1 MSTTWV
7 MVANASRARLFS
19 QVKKFGEL
27 HLVKEFSHPESRQK
41 EAAFTTDRPGRYQ
54 ASGNTQSPHG
64 TYQAPSTPKENEHDR
79 FARELAETL
88 ENGRLNS
95 SYGTLIVVAAPHF
108 HGLIN
113 KHLGTQVRGLVQ
125 MDIEKDY
132 TTLTTSELAERLRD
146 YRP

>member
-19 QVKKFGEL
+19 QGKKFGDL
-27 HLVKEFSHPESRQK
+27 LLVKEFAHPESRQK
-41 EAAFTTDRPGRYQ
+41 DAAFTTDRPGHYQ
-54 ASGNTQSPHG
+54 ASGSANSPHG
-64 TYQAPSTPKENEHDR
+64 AYQAATTPKEHEHDR
-79 FARELAETL
+79 FARELVDLL
-88 ENGRLNS
+88 ESGRKSS

-113 KHLGTQVRGLVQ
+113 KHMGTQVRSLVQ

-132 TTLTTSELAERLRD
+132 TSLTVTELTERLREHH
-146 YRP
+146 P